1 MHDLT
6 ATARTL
12 LFTPADRP
20 ARFARAQTTGA
31 DLSVLDLE
39 DAVPAEQ
46 KPVALRNATSWL
58 AGHTGAVRVNGVDT
72 EWFTDEIEALRT
84 IACAIMLPKATVRSL
99 RALEAALAGST
110 ANHSIIALVET
121 AEGVLETDRIATSPH
136 VTRVALGSFDLAAEL
151 GVDPARSP
159 LIDRA
164 RAQMAF
170 SSAAA
175 GLPAPIDS
183 VTASIADRS
192 VIAGDV
198 AHARLFGFT
207 GKLCIHPA
215 QVDPVHAALAPGP
228 EEIVWA
234 REVLAAASAPGAPG
248 VLAVDGHMVD
258 RPVLIRAERIVSL
271 AGGRR

>member
-6 ATARTL
+6 ASARTL

-20 ARFARAQTTGA
+20 TRFAGTLSCGA

-39 DAVPAEQ
+39 DAVSAER
-46 KPVALRNATSWL
+46 KREALGNAASWL
-58 AGHTGAVRVNGVDT
+58 SHHPGAVRVNGVDT
-72 EWFTDEIEALRT
+72 EWFVDEVAALRD
-84 IACAIMLPKATVRSL
+84 IDCAVMLPKSTEGTL
-99 RALEAALAGST
+99 RELAAALAGST
-110 ANHSIIALVET
+110 ANHPIIALVET
-121 AEGVLETDRIATSPH
+121 AEGVLETDRIAALPH
-136 VTRVALGSFDLAAEL
+136 VTRMALGSFDLAAEL

-183 VTASIADRS
+183 VTASISDAR
-192 VIAGDV
+192 VLAGDV
-198 AHARLFGFT
+198 AHARQFGFT

-215 QVDPVHAALAPGP
+215 QVEPVHAALTPGP
-228 EEIVWA
+228 EEIHWA
-234 REVLAAASAPGAPG
+234 REILAAAAAPGAAG

-271 AGGRR
+271 AGGSR